1 VLFATWYDGLAPL
14 ADDAALSVADMDG
27 LLALREQVAKVLEP
41 MRAAGEIGAAL
52 DAEIELRCG
61 VAEQNRLAPLAD
73 ELRFLFISGDVRVV
87 PDAEAK
93 GVVGVFAQ
101 ATAKAKGVRCWH
113 RREDVGADPRHPELC
128 MRCVSNIEGPGE
140 TREWF

>member
-1 VLFATWYDGLAPL
+1 MAWPIKNSGVSLARRGGVATNA
-14 ADDAALSVADMDG
+14 SS
-27 LLALREQVAKVLEP
+27 R
-41 MRAAGEIGAAL
+41 RAAPA
-52 DAEIELRCG
+52 RS
-61 VAEQNRLAPLAD
+61 Q
-73 ELRFLFISGDVRVV
+73 
-87 PDAEAK
+87 AK

-101 ATAKAKGVRCWH
+101 ATAKAKCVRCWH